1 MHKEYKMKL
10 DDLNKLMNIAED
22 ISVLDNKS
30 LKFISI
36 IRTLIAEENTAAAS
50 YIEKAKLL
58 QEMGKPEIAKVLKDI
73 ADEELVHAGEL
84 QALLNKEGLSSEQQ
98 ALEGAE
104 EVDELLNNKGEEL

>member
-1 MHKEYKMKL
+1 MKL

-30 LKFISI
+30 LKVISI

-58 QEMGKPEIAKVLKDI
+58 QEMDKPEIANVLKNI

-104 EVDELLNNKGEEL
+104 EVDELLNNEGEEL